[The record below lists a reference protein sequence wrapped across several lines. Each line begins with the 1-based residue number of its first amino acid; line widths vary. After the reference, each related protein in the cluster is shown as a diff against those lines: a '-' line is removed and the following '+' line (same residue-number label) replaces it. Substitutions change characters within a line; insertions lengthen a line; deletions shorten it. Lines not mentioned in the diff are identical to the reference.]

1 MNLILPRKLSPFLP
15 KPAVTVALAMVRR
28 LAAVASTFRFS
39 APIQPLILNQS
50 PKPSKAEG
58 STQSTQA
65 KVWC

>member
-1 MNLILPRKLSPFLP
+1 
-15 KPAVTVALAMVRR
+15 VALAMVRR